1 MQNRTTNQIT
11 SSLNNKQFNITV
23 IIIIIISFSY
33 HVITT
38 TVLFNTASTI
48 GTLGKKKHLSNLVVN
63 VQCLRPVFA
72 DQPRNNVQLI
82 IINKL

>member
-1 MQNRTTNQIT
+1 MNKKTQKLDMQNRTNQIT
-11 SSLNNKQFNITV
+11 SSLNNNNLSL

-48 GTLGKKKHLSNLVVN
+48 RTLGKKKNI
-63 VQCLRPVFA
+63 QA
-72 DQPRNNVQLI
+72 TQ
-82 IINKL
+82 